1 MRNTPT
7 SEPQRYIDAQLAALL
22 DPVSKRDTIL
32 ITPGSPMPS
41 SIPEGLTVAQTSRGV
56 VITSNPAKVKI
67 IDQGSERDV
76 GMALF
81 GYAHDQAKG
90 FNQVA
95 VAMDSNG
102 TPVAELAIKPGQ
114 ERQAMRAA
122 SKLMPQ
128 NGLLDMIGRSDA
140 VNNRV
145 QGLLS

>member
-7 SEPQRYIDAQLAALL
+7 PEPQRYVDAQLAALL

-41 SIPEGLTVAQTSRGV
+41 SIPEGLIVAQTSRGV

-114 ERQAMRAA
+114 EKQAMRAA